1 MEQIALIYHGG
12 ILYGSFL
19 IIALSIGAAV
29 CGFLSLYLRQSHT
42 PTAGFIAVPV
52 ALALSLVFSRFLHW
66 YAYPEHY
73 HGIWNAL
80 TDYSSGGFVL
90 LGAFPGCMLAA
101 ALTKNMGLHR
111 DIAEMLDCMCLAGG
125 AAIAAGR
132 LSSFF
137 NASCRGEIADTLR
150 SLPWVCPVINSVS
163 GVMEYRFATFL
174 LQAMIT
180 AGLTGALRVYHRRR
194 TVHYKNGDITL
205 LFLLFYCAAQIV
217 LDSTRYDALYFHSN
231 GFVSIVQ
238 VACAVTMVSVIVFLS
253 VRMVKKHGL
262 IVWNLLAW
270 GFMLPLLGVAGYME
284 YYVQRH
290 GDKALLS
297 YTVMTLCLA
306 AVTAITVYIYYR
318 EKLPKKRPE

>member
-1 MEQIALIYHGG
+1 MEQIAFIYHRG

-19 IIALSIGAAV
+19 IIAMSIGAAV
-29 CGFLSLYLRQSHT
+29 CGFLSLYLRKSRT
-42 PTAGFIAVPV
+42 PMAGFMAVPI
-52 ALALSLVFSRFLHW
+52 AFALSLVFSRFLHW

-73 HGIWNAL
+73 LGIWNAL

-101 ALTKNMGLHR
+101 ALTKKMGLHR
-111 DIAEMLDCMCLAGG
+111 DIPEMLDCMCLPGG

-174 LQAMIT
+174 LQALVTATIT
-180 AGLTGALRVYHRRR
+180 GVLAAYYRKR
-194 TVHYKNGDITL
+194 TEHYKNGDITL

-238 VACAVTMVSVIVFLS
+238 VTCAVTMVSVIAVLS
-253 VRMVKKHGL
+253 ARMVRKHGL

-270 GFMLPLLGVAGYME
+270 SIILPLLGVTGYME

-290 GDKALLS
+290 GDKAILS
-297 YTVMTLCLA
+297 YTVMSLCLA
-306 AVTAITVYIYYR
+306 AVSAITVYIYYR